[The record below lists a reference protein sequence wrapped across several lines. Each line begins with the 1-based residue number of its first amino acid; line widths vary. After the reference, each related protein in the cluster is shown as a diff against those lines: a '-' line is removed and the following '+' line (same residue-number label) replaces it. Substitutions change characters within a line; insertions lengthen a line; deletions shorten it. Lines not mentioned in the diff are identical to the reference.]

1 MSIIYNNIFFDVYN
15 LWYRVVNKNES
26 LSDIG
31 DKKIPINAICKF
43 FELTDGY
50 IKKYGSVENCRV
62 WYLFD
67 NAKTS
72 MLKNRKLLDKDYK
85 KNREIQPDWFYTGI
99 NMIELIAKY
108 YRDNSVIYRVQN
120 VEADDFV
127 APLIDNYINEH
138 DKVLMFSTDMDW
150 SRCLLND
157 TERDVVVN
165 QYTRNNEILTVK
177 SFEEKFGFKPTY
189 SNVCFWKTLY
199 GDQSDC
205 ILPTLSNYPKQ
216 YFLDCI
222 NRYTDVSRFI
232 SDALNGKIT
241 YLDAGWRIKIKNC
254 AERMMLNWQLV
265 SNMEIDNFDLENWKV
280 ECAYK
285 PNKLLI
291 IYNTLNVVGRFDK
304 RVKNENKGSDLL
316 SMLEGETVERV

>member
-1 MSIIYNNIFFDVYN
+1 MLSNSSISTRWINYSNIAFNIF
-15 LWYRVVNKNES
+15 NEGS
-26 LSDIG
+26 G
-31 DKKIPINAICKF
+31 
-43 FELTDGY
+43 GY

-165 QYTRNNEILTVK
+165 Q
-177 SFEEKFGFKPTY
+177 
-189 SNVCFWKTLY
+189 
-199 GDQSDC
+199 
-205 ILPTLSNYPKQ
+205 
-216 YFLDCI
+216 
-222 NRYTDVSRFI
+222 
-232 SDALNGKIT
+232 
-241 YLDAGWRIKIKNC
+241 
-254 AERMMLNWQLV
+254 
-265 SNMEIDNFDLENWKV
+265 
-280 ECAYK
+280 
-285 PNKLLI
+285 
-291 IYNTLNVVGRFDK
+291 
-304 RVKNENKGSDLL
+304 
-316 SMLEGETVERV
+316 